1 MYKVVLVSTMRY
13 HLTLIRMA
21 IIKKN
26 LKIIAIFMAA
36 VETETQSPI
45 QDKLKEKHAK
55 THSNQTNKD

>member
-26 LKIIAIFMAA
+26 LQIIAIFMAA
-36 VETETQSPI
+36 VETETQRVDLWT
-45 QDKLKEKHAK
+45 QREKERVEHF
-55 THSNQTNKD
+55 